1 MTDAMA
7 EATEDTTRPELD
19 LNSETVRFII
29 DKAHQ
34 FHVQEAVTIPEEALS
49 PSDDWAR
56 QMLAAHGDD
65 PTFLELKSTIDDLEP
80 DQQVSLV
87 ALMWV
92 GRGDFEIDDW
102 PAALEAAG
110 DAWNERT
117 AEYLIGTTLV
127 SDYLEAGLA
136 LFDEAGEDEFD

>member
-1 MTDAMA
+1 MTSPVMKSVD
-7 EATEDTTRPELD
+7 EAPELE
-19 LNSETVRFII
+19 LNRETVQFII
-29 DKAHQ
+29 DRSHQ
-34 FHVQEAVTIPEEALS
+34 FHVQEGVTIPEPELS

-56 QMLAAHGDD
+56 QMLAAHGSD

-92 GRGDFEIDDW
+92 GRGDFDLDEW
-102 PAALEAAG
+102 ASALATAG
-110 DAWNERT
+110 DAWNDRT
-117 AEYLIGTTLV
+117 AEYLLGTPLL

-136 LFDEAGEDEFD
+136 AFDDAAE